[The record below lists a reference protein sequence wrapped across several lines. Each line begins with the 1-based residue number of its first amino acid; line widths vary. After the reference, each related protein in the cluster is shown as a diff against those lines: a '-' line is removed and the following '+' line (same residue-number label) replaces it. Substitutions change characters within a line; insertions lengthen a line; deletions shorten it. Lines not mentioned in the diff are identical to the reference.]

1 MSNNIEGKKSVSE
14 NLIFREDH
22 RPNER
27 RRERRVTMLPSSL
40 KQSMLVRRGL
50 NVHQE
55 DRSDWDG

>member
-14 NLIFREDH
+14 NLILREDH